1 MKRTIKLIRFHNH
14 QIALVIQQQ
23 IGAVVIRNP
32 AQKRI
37 RTNMRPLQ
45 YMRQHRA
52 RGSLPVRTCHAQSAR

>member
-23 IGAVVIRNP
+23 IRAVVIRNSS
-32 AQKRI
+32 QKRI
-37 RTNMRPLQ
+37 RAHMRTMQ

-52 RGSLPVRTCHAQSAR
+52 RGSLPVRTCHA